1 MRLLAFSFIAAMSV
15 AGCGNQSANDQQT
28 QQLANLTARLEAQVD
43 AEEARQAE
51 TAYREALQLHCI
63 RRVLFEDMATEPILD
78 LNVRAQTML
87 AINTRDCPPEF
98 QVAFVEHSQAW
109 ARSARVRA
117 ARTELNSG
125 AGIGGSLVKSF
136 LAEKFGINAAPMV
149 DHLRADTELRKADE
163 EAGQAI
169 EDTYEVVKRLA
180 SARGIDP
187 ALAASTPPGPPPVA
201 PAVPQNGPLLAGV

>member
-1 MRLLAFSFIAAMSV
+1 MAALCL
-15 AGCGNQSANDQQT
+15 AGCDNRAADNQQAQALVD
-28 QQLANLTARLEAQVD
+28 LTARLEAQVD

-51 TAYREALQLHCI
+51 AAYREALQLHCM
-63 RRVLFEDMATEPILD
+63 RRVLFEDMATESILD
-78 LNVRAQTML
+78 EQARAQTML
-87 AINTRDCPPEF
+87 AIDTRDCPPEF
-98 QVAFVEHSQAW
+98 QVAFVQHAQAW
-109 ARSARVRA
+109 ARSGRIRA

-136 LAEKFGINAAPMV
+136 LAEQFDLNTAPMI

-169 EDTYEVVKRLA
+169 RDTYEVVKRLA

-187 ALAASTPPGPPPVA
+187 ALAASTPPGPAPVPAPP
-201 PAVPQNGPLLAGV
+201 PRTGAVFAVS